1 MLNAS
6 TVHASDLAI
15 TQPQSRQ
22 VHQRN
27 GSAPGVGYALVTVAG
42 TCDVS
47 AKAITW
53 EYQLKSDDGSGGET
67 TWQEFSSTAG
77 EPGKFAGQI
86 RIPAGWWQLVVRCRD
101 DQTELASGHLTHV
114 GVGEVFVVAGQS
126 YATNTNDE
134 RLNVTD
140 AAQRVS
146 AFDLATG
153 TWRLAN
159 DPQPTPDGSD
169 GGSIW
174 PPIGDML
181 VAELRVPVGF
191 ANVAVG
197 GTSSQQ
203 WLPDET
209 LFPRLAE
216 VGPKIGRCRA
226 ILWQQGESDVISK
239 TPAATYVDNIRTIQT
254 ATGQAW
260 VARSQTGQSEAYS
273 VPWLLAKS
281 THHPTVYNDPEG
293 ENRIRGAIDTL
304 TTLPG
309 FKPGPDTDTLQGE
322 NRGDIN
328 SRRHFSAIGQKR
340 AAELWKNSILKEC
353 FSSAS
358 TVVTRVGIAE
368 TDITPPAGFP
378 MAGYYHERLAEGEI
392 DPLNAKAIVFASDNA
407 SGAMVVCDLIGIA
420 TDLKNEI
427 RRRASE
433 KTGIPTEHI
442 GISATHTHT
451 APDYMKELYLYLGQ
465 EPQEALRKNYIEK
478 LINGPVDAIVAAH
491 QNAAPVLIESGYVV
505 QNHPVS
511 FNRRS
516 VMRDGSVKTWVSLD
530 DPSHVRVAGPIDPE
544 IGIVSFRDLNGTPRG
559 VLSNFALHLDTVGGS
574 KWSADYPFF
583 IDRVI
588 RQQMGAG
595 VVSIFGTGCCGDINH
610 VDRGSKVR
618 NTADVIGSSLG
629 KTILAGLPA
638 LKENSAPQL
647 IVKSS
652 TIHLPLQSADQDE
665 VAWAVSILEKARK
678 KEPVD
683 FLDHVTAHK
692 KVLLD
697 GVRHKEPF
705 VKTADHITW
714 GLSRSLSGIGDHIP
728 VDITVF
734 ALGEDV
740 AIVCLPGEVFVDL
753 GLAIKRNSPFKTT
766 LLLELSNQV
775 ETIYVPTRAAYAGG
789 SYEVTN
795 SATEPGSGELLVESA
810 LKLLKDAA
818 VDLRQSPR

>member
-1 MLNAS
+1 MVA
-6 TVHASDLAI
+6 
-15 TQPQSRQ
+15 
-22 VHQRN
+22 
-27 GSAPGVGYALVTVAG
+27 VAG

-47 AKAITW
+47 AKSMTW
-53 EYQLKSDDGSGGET
+53 EYQLKADDGHEGGSGVAT
-67 TWQEFSSTAG
+67 TWREFSNTAT

-86 RIPAGWWQLVVRCRD
+86 RIPAGWWQLFVRCRE

-114 GVGEVFVVAGQS
+114 GIGEVFVVAGQS

-181 VAELRVPVGF
+181 VAELKVPVGF

-203 WLPDET
+203 WLPDGT

-239 TPAATYVDNIRTIQT
+239 TPAATYVDNIRTIQAAT
-254 ATGQAW
+254 AEAW
-260 VARSQTGQSEAYS
+260 VARSQTGHNNGTGRNDGTGHSEAYS

-322 NRGDIN
+322 NRGDIK

-340 AAELWKNSILKEC
+340 AAELWKNSILKEL

-358 TVVTRVGIAE
+358 TAVTRVGIAE
-368 TDITPPAGFP
+368 ADITPPVGFP

-392 DPLNAKAIVFASDNA
+392 DPLNAKAVVFTSDNA

-433 KTGIPTEHI
+433 KTGIPAEHI

-465 EPQEALRKNYIEK
+465 EPQEDLRKNYIEK

-530 DPSHVRVAGPIDPE
+530 DPNNVRVAGPIDPE

-559 VLSNFALHLDTVGGS
+559 VISNFALHLDTVGGS

-588 RQQMGAG
+588 RQQLGAG

-665 VAWAVSILEKARK
+665 VTWAVSILEKARK

-753 GLAIKRNSPFKTT
+753 GLAIKRNSPFRTT

-795 SATEPGSGELLVESA
+795 SATQPGSGELLVESA

-818 VDLRQSPR
+818 VELKQSPR